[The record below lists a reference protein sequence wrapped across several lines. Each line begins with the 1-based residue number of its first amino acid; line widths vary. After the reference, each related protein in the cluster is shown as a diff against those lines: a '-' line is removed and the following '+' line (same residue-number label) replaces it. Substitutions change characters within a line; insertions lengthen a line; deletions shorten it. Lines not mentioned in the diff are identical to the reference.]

1 MRDASSGEKNLTET
15 AVMLLSS
22 PGAIIHKSMTVKK
35 VVVSGKAS
43 LWIKVK

>member
-1 MRDASSGEKNLTET
+1 MRDASSGKKRTET

-22 PGAIIHKSMTVKK
+22 PGAIIHKSIAVKDL
-35 VVVSGKAS
+35 VVPGKAS

>member
-22 PGAIIHKSMTVKK
+22 PGAIIHKSIAVKDL
-35 VVVSGKAS
+35 VVPGKAS
-43 LWIKVK
+43 LWIKVI